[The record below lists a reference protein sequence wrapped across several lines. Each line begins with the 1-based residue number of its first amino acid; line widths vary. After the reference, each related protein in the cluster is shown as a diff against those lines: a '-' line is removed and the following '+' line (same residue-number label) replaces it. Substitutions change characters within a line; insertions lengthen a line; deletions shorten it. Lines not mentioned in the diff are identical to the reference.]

1 MTQYVYIHTA
11 ALSYFNSLENLKTN
25 FFVSICCLPVV
36 KNVSCLQHSAIQN
49 IRISI
54 LKQTVDPRNRT
65 KNITENIVHR
75 KAVFLF
81 FFFLILLFFVPI
93 IVSTN
98 LLSFGI
104 NK

>member
-25 FFVSICCLPVV
+25 FFVSISCLPVV
-36 KNVSCLQHSAIQN
+36 KNVSCLQHSAIQK
-49 IRISI
+49 IRKSI

-81 FFFLILLFFVPI
+81 FFFLILCYFLYQ
-93 IVSTN
+93 
-98 LLSFGI
+98 
-104 NK
+104 

>member
-1 MTQYVYIHTA
+1 M
-11 ALSYFNSLENLKTN
+11 
-25 FFVSICCLPVV
+25 
-36 KNVSCLQHSAIQN
+36 SCLQHSAIQN
-49 IRISI
+49 IRKSI

-65 KNITENIVHR
+65 KNMTENIVHR

-81 FFFLILLFFVPI
+81 FFNFMLSFVPI